1 MVVMIAARASGFIAQ
16 SLIEDPV
23 GCPSAGCTI
32 HSEGTCKVPLSVGK
46 DYCKGAGQKGRVG
59 FRFEKLQA

>member
-1 MVVMIAARASGFIAQ
+1 MVIIAARASGFIVQ
-16 SLIEDPV
+16 SLIEDLV
-23 GCPSAGCTI
+23 GCPSAV
-32 HSEGTCKVPLSVGK
+32 HSEGTCKVPLSVGT

>member
-1 MVVMIAARASGFIAQ
+1 MVIIAARAIVQ
-16 SLIEDPV
+16 SLIEDLV
-23 GCPSAGCTI
+23 GCPSAGCSV
-32 HSEGTCKVPLSVGK
+32 HSEGTCKVPLSVGT

>member
-1 MVVMIAARASGFIAQ
+1 MVIIAARAIVQ
-16 SLIEDPV
+16 SLIEDLV
-23 GCPSAGCTI
+23 GCPSAGCSV
-32 HSEGTCKVPLSVGK
+32 HSVGT